1 PRKAADQRRHGRAL
15 PPRINDQHNRPTGEL
30 CQFRR
35 GAGLAI
41 GTGAVEQA
49 HDAFAQHKLG
59 IALQI
64 RDEPGERRA
73 AHRPQI
79 EIDAGPAARGGMKR
93 RIDVVGSRFRGG
105 HPDPAPTQMP
115 QQPSGDQRFAAAR
128 GRRGEDQAAP
138 HRHATSPIQS
148 SAARNRTTSPTAM
161 IVGPS
166 MPASAAATAAT
177 ANDVMS
183 TRCAGVVALL
193 TIATG
198 SSARR
203 PAAMSRA
210 AIAPSWRNPI
220 YSTTTGEPRAIASQS
235 IPFGT
240 APPLLRPV
248 TKGPA
253 ELKSR

>member
-1 PRKAADQRRHGRAL
+1 MPHQRGFEQFPMPRTGDPVEDDPGDRHLRIVPRKAADQRRHGRAL

-115 QQPSGDQRFAAAR
+115 Q
-128 GRRGEDQAAP
+128 
-138 HRHATSPIQS
+138 
-148 SAARNRTTSPTAM
+148 
-161 IVGPS
+161 
-166 MPASAAATAAT
+166 
-177 ANDVMS
+177 
-183 TRCAGVVALL
+183 
-193 TIATG
+193 
-198 SSARR
+198 
-203 PAAMSRA
+203 
-210 AIAPSWRNPI
+210 
-220 YSTTTGEPRAIASQS
+220 
-235 IPFGT
+235 
-240 APPLLRPV
+240 
-248 TKGPA
+248 
-253 ELKSR
+253 